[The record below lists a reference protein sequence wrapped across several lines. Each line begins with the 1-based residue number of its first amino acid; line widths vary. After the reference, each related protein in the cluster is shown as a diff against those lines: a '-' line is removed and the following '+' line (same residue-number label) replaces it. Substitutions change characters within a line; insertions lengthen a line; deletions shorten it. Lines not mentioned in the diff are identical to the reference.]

1 MVTKRGLLDFGAHGR
16 EAIRHEGPAGM
27 YKRKV
32 REYFTGRHGGL
43 EPLETLGPHTEDR
56 FNSKFSPEQSREA
69 TNYIKAVDRQDSG
82 KDWDKDLGG
91 GASFLQGPRAGSL
104 DALIQQRESGDYV
117 DPLMRMEADRKK
129 AAIHAR
135 ATEDENMLDEMAM
148 DSEALDDWQQDQ
160 GSDLTERLDELDT
173 ESLGPD
179 HMDQRGTQIDEVT
192 GKYLGDNPF
201 GVLGEKVSGAYGSVK
216 DWFSSDDEKGGTK
229 KKPLSETQK
238 WGLNML
244 KDSLSAQDVRPPAIR
259 APSVIRGQVAFPGLL
274 AASKAPVHPRY
285 TPKGLI
291 A

>member
-160 GSDLTERLDELDT
+160 GSDVTERLDKLDK

-179 HMDQRGTQIDEVT
+179 HMDQRGDV
-192 GKYLGDNPF
+192 LGPGDRPF
-201 GVLGEKVSGAYGSVK
+201 GGLRDAVAGL
-216 DWFSSDDEKGGTK
+216 FSSDDEDGGGAETK
-229 KKPLSETQK
+229 RKPLSETQK
-238 WGLNML
+238 WGLDML

-274 AASKAPVHPRY
+274 SKKEPVHPRY
-285 TPKGLI
+285 SPKGLI

>member
-129 AAIHAR
+129 AAINTR

-160 GSDLTERLDELDT
+160 GSDVTERLDKLDK

-179 HMDQRGTQIDEVT
+179 HMDQRGDV
-192 GKYLGDNPF
+192 LGPGDRPF
-201 GVLGEKVSGAYGSVK
+201 GGLRDAVAGL
-216 DWFSSDDEKGGTK
+216 FSSDDEDGGGAETK
-229 KKPLSETQK
+229 RKPLSETQK
-238 WGLNML
+238 WGLDML

-274 AASKAPVHPRY
+274 SKKEPVHPRY
-285 TPKGLI
+285 SPKGLI

>member
-104 DALIQQRESGDYV
+104 DALIQQTESGDYV

-129 AAIHAR
+129 AAINTR

-160 GSDLTERLDELDT
+160 GSDVTERLDKLDK

-179 HMDQRGTQIDEVT
+179 HMDQRGDV
-192 GKYLGDNPF
+192 LGPGDRPF
-201 GVLGEKVSGAYGSVK
+201 GGLRDAVAGL
-216 DWFSSDDEKGGTK
+216 FSSDDEDGGGAETK
-229 KKPLSETQK
+229 RKPLSETQK
-238 WGLNML
+238 WGLDML

-274 AASKAPVHPRY
+274 SKKEPVHPRY
-285 TPKGLI
+285 SPKGLI

>member
-179 HMDQRGTQIDEVT
+179 HMDQRGDV
-192 GKYLGDNPF
+192 LGPGDRPF
-201 GVLGEKVSGAYGSVK
+201 GGLRDAVAGL
-216 DWFSSDDEKGGTK
+216 FSSDDEDGEE
-229 KKPLSETQK
+229 LRQK
-238 WGLNML
+238 E
-244 KDSLSAQDVRPPAIR
+244 S
-259 APSVIRGQVAFPGLL
+259 
-274 AASKAPVHPRY
+274 H
-285 TPKGLI
+285 
-291 A
+291 

>member
-16 EAIRHEGPAGM
+16 QAYRHEGPAGM
-27 YKRKV
+27 HKTKMV
-32 REYFTGRHGGL
+32 REYGTKGQEGRNFL
-43 EPLETLGPHTEDR
+43 
-56 FNSKFSPEQSREA
+56 
-69 TNYIKAVDRQDSG
+69 KAVDRYHS
-82 KDWDKDLGG
+82 KDADWNKNLGG
-91 GASFLQGPRAGSL
+91 GPSFLQGPRAGSL
-104 DALIQQRESGDYV
+104 DALIQQREAGDYV

-135 ATEDENMLDEMAM
+135 ATEDENILDEMAM

-274 AASKAPVHPRY
+274 SKKEAAQPRY
-285 TPKGLI
+285 SPKGLI